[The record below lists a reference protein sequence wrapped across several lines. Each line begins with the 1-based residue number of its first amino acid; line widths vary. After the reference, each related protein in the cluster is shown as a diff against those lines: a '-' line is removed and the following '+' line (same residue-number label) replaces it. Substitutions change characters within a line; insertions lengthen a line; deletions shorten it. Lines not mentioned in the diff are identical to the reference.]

1 MSFVGQVLVWPRGIG
16 PISGCQPWSR
26 RVIRGFAC
34 PFASSGLG
42 APVVWLVRR
51 VVEGVT
57 AFLVMTFL
65 LCGVLSRATVHGVPT
80 LLSKRVSFFLP
91 TTHLAAINTMASHP
105 QRSSRSRSPLGTL
118 PSLAPLPAPSRPSVM
133 SLAAILAADDPFL
146 GSSSH
151 AGFSGPLPPLRLP
164 RGLDTLAATAT
175 IVETTPASSPVPTAR
190 ADGFTPINHDNS
202 FAA

>member
-1 MSFVGQVLVWPRGIG
+1 MSFVGRVLAWPRGIG

-42 APVVWLVRR
+42 APVVWLVRH

-65 LCGVLSRATVHGVPT
+65 LCGVLSRATVRGVPI

-91 TTHLAAINTMASHP
+91 MMHLAAINTMASYP
-105 QRSSRSRSPLGTL
+105 QCSSHSHSPLGML
-118 PSLAPLPAPSRPSVM
+118 PSLAPLP
-133 SLAAILAADDPFL
+133 
-146 GSSSH
+146 
-151 AGFSGPLPPLRLP
+151 
-164 RGLDTLAATAT
+164 
-175 IVETTPASSPVPTAR
+175 VP
-190 ADGFTPINHDNS
+190 
-202 FAA
+202 